1 MQDQQIPGYPAQTAM
16 APSAQ
21 LPQSNL
27 NIGLLTG
34 QGLSQSLPQPTN
46 LVKEAPKA
54 TLSTFTNT
62 TQTVFPAMSPVTV
75 SKPSVIQPPVSNKAA
90 PVNVVITSSDPLP
103 THVTPVSQPILSVTI
118 PPQHIKGSPQSK
130 TQPHNYQIPLP
141 STGNS
146 TVTTTP
152 SILSKPPPVVSTQ
165 SILSNVAPPVFSA
178 VSPAKTTSMNV
189 SLGLQIEKTLDK
201 TFSPNV
207 SLNKSNASTASAD
220 EHDPCPDFKPI
231 IPLPDEVP
239 VTTGEEDENV
249 LFCERAKLFRHVN
262 KEWKERGVGNIKILQ
277 HKQSGKV
284 RILMRRDQ
292 VHKICANHYLSK
304 DMTMSPMAN
313 NDRAYI
319 WAAQDYSDGEMTVEK
334 FCVRFKTS
342 EEAKKFSDAFE
353 DAKKK
358 IVDKPTTSVATS
370 VAVSTPFSVKKTE
383 ALVTPQSKPS
393 LSSPNLGGFV
403 FSGTPTFKPK
413 EDPPVEKPVAV
424 TTSETAK
431 PSPFSNFSFG
441 STSKTTISGNL
452 FGNLKSDFASH
463 TTSSTSTFSP
473 VVLSSTPSQNT
484 LSSTQKD
491 DDDQVEEFV
500 PTAEF
505 TPVLS
510 VLPDLVDV
518 KTGEENAEVL
528 FECKSKLFKLA
539 TTDGVKEWKERGV
552 GILKILKEDGVIR
565 LLMRRD
571 QVHKVCLNHTVLKDM
586 VFKLNEQNKKAVFWA
601 AKDFSEGELIQE
613 TFTARFKTEEQA
625 REFLQIL
632 QSNQATL
639 NEQNTVSNKHH
650 KPSTAQKSPLG
661 EKFKQAK
668 GTWECKNCYIFND
681 AKENRCV
688 ACETPKNPVAP
699 KKEDSGQSGALFS
712 FGVPTGKDVKPES
725 APGSFLFGS
734 SKTTTATTSWGD
746 SFKPAEGSWECKSC
760 FVRNDAAKTKCSC
773 CEALKDGTA
782 PPANKGVN
790 LETPG
795 LKFNFG
801 VSPAAKP
808 AETTPKVATPKEKV
822 ENAFSFGSTPVSSKT
837 DVNKAAQP
845 AAKGFGDAFKPKA
858 NSWEC
863 QGMSVTEDEY
873 L

>member
-1 MQDQQIPGYPAQTAM
+1 
-16 APSAQ
+16 
-21 LPQSNL
+21 
-27 NIGLLTG
+27 
-34 QGLSQSLPQPTN
+34 
-46 LVKEAPKA
+46 
-54 TLSTFTNT
+54 
-62 TQTVFPAMSPVTV
+62 MSPVTV

-452 FGNLKSDFASH
+452 FGNLKSDFASP